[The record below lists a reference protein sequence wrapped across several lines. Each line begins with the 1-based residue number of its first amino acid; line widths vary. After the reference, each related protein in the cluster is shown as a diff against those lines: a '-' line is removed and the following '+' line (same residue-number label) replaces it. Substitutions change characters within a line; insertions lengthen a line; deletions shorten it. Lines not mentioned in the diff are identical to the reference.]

1 LTDNITTHWHPLLDA
16 RRGSPLWRRIS
27 VVASTGLLL
36 CLLATPSS
44 GQRLLHTSR
53 PELIDSLISLMT
65 IEEKVGQL
73 VQFTPS
79 WDTTLPRGHLN
90 ETQKDLIRKGL
101 IGSLLNAVG
110 ADTTHRIQEI
120 AVRESRLKIPLIFG
134 YDVIHGYRTVFP
146 IPLGEAATW
155 DPELIQAAARVAATE
170 ASAAGLHWTF
180 GPMADIARDP
190 RWGRIA
196 EGSGEDPFLGS
207 AMAAAR
213 VRGFQGEDLTAP
225 GTVLACPKHYAAYG
239 AAEAGRDYNTVDVS
253 ERTLREV
260 YLPPFEAAVRA
271 GAGSIMCSFNEI
283 SGVPSSGNH
292 RLLTEILRG
301 EWNFPGFVVSD
312 WGSIGEMVQHGFVSS
327 PEDAARVALM
337 AGVDMDMMSGAYASS
352 LAGLVRS
359 GKINQRI
366 LDEAVRRVLWA
377 KFRLGLFADPYH
389 GADPKREQRLTL
401 TKDHRALARE
411 VAARSMVL
419 LKNSGGVLPLK
430 PSVRSL
436 AVIGPLAAST
446 VDPLG
451 PWSGR
456 GDAGDVISVLEGIR
470 TATVQGTRV
479 LYARGCPIDSLVTDG
494 FGEAVKAARE
504 SEVVV
509 LVLGEGAWMSGE
521 AASRSSIDLPGAQKE
536 LAKAVLSTGKPVV
549 VVLMNGRPLTID
561 WLDEAATAI
570 LEAWFPG
577 VEAGNGVAD
586 VLFGKVNPS
595 GKLPV
600 TFPRSIGQIPI
611 YYAHKNTGR
620 PIDEKEKYT
629 SKYLD
634 LPNTPLYPFGF
645 GLSYTRFEYSSLKVD
660 KDKVPVSGTLVVTG
674 NVTNTGGIAGTEI
687 VQLYV
692 RDNVG
697 SVTRPVKELKA
708 FRRVPLAPGERAVV
722 RFEVAIS
729 SLGVLDDHWRKVVEP
744 GTFTVFLGGNSSDCL
759 ELPFEVTAR

>member
-1 LTDNITTHWHPLLDA
+1 M
-16 RRGSPLWRRIS
+16 WRRF
-27 VVASTGLLL
+27 VVLALAGLII
-36 CLLATPSS
+36 CLLT
-44 GQRLLHTSR
+44 TCSR
-53 PELIDSLISLMT
+53 AQGIPFSDRTAQIDSLLSLMT
-65 IEEKVGQL
+65 LEEKVGQL

-134 YDVIHGYRTVFP
+134 YDVIHGYRTIFP

-155 DPELIQAAARVAATE
+155 DPELIQRAARVAATE

-180 GPMADIARDP
+180 GPMVDIARDP

-207 AMAAAR
+207 AMAAAG

-225 GTVLACPKHYAAYG
+225 GTVLACPKHFAAYG
-239 AAEAGRDYNTVDVS
+239 AAEAGKDYNTVDIS

-301 EWNFPGFVVSD
+301 EWSFPGFVVSD
-312 WGSIGEMVQHGFVSS
+312 WGSIREMVQHGFASS
-327 PEDAARVALM
+327 PENAARVALA

-352 LAGLVRS
+352 LALLVRS
-359 GKINQRI
+359 GKIDQRV
-366 LDEAVRRVLWA
+366 LDEAVRRVLGA
-377 KFRLGLFADPYH
+377 KFRLGLFADPYR
-389 GADPKREQRLTL
+389 GADPKREHQLTL
-401 TKDHRALARE
+401 TKDHRSLARE

-430 PSVRSL
+430 PAVRSL
-436 AVIGPLAAST
+436 AVIGPLAASS

-456 GDAGDVISVLEGIR
+456 GNAKDVISVLEGIR
-470 TATVQGTRV
+470 TAAGQGTRI
-479 LYARGCPIDSLVTDG
+479 LYARGCPIDSVVTDG
-494 FGEAVKAARE
+494 FSEAVKAAEE

-521 AASRSSIDLPGAQKE
+521 AASRSSIDLPGVQTE
-536 LAKAVLSTGKPVV
+536 LAKAVLATGKPVV
-549 VVLMNGRPLTID
+549 VVLMNGRPLTIG

-570 LEAWFPG
+570 VEAWFPG

-586 VLFGKVNPS
+586 VLFGNVNPS

-600 TFPRSIGQIPI
+600 TFPRSAGQIPI

-620 PIDEKEKYT
+620 PIDEKEKHS

-634 LPNTPLYPFGF
+634 VPNTPLYPFGF
-645 GLSYTRFEYSSLKVD
+645 GLSYTTFTYSSLAVAPPKVS
-660 KDKVPVSGTLVVTG
+660 VSGTVKVTVRVLNSG
-674 NVTNTGGIAGTEI
+674 ARPGTET
-687 VQLYV
+687 VQMYV
-692 RDNVG
+692 RDDVG
-697 SVTRPVKELKA
+697 SVTRPVRELRG
-708 FRRVPLAPGERAVV
+708 FRRVTLAPGE
-722 RFEVAIS
+722 S
-729 SLGVLDDHWRKVVEP
+729 SLVSFDLPVSTLGVMDAQWRKVIEP
-744 GTFTVFLGGNSSDCL
+744 GSFTVYVGGNSADCQSGG
-759 ELPFEVTAR
+759 FEVTGP

>member
-1 LTDNITTHWHPLLDA
+1 MG
-16 RRGSPLWRRIS
+16 RRFVIA
-27 VVASTGLLL
+27 ASAGLCA
-36 CLLATPSS
+36 CLLTTLSCAQGVPLSDRTA
-44 GQRLLHTSR
+44 QV
-53 PELIDSLISLMT
+53 DSLLSLMT
-65 IEEKVGQL
+65 LEEKVGQL
-73 VQFTPS
+73 VQWTPT
-79 WDTTLPRGHLN
+79 WDSTRPRGHLT
-90 ETQKDLIRKGL
+90 ESQKIQIRNGS
-101 IGSLLNAVG
+101 IGSILNAVG
-110 ADTTHRIQEI
+110 ADTTRRIQEI

-155 DPELIQAAARVAATE
+155 DPELIQRLARVAAVE

-239 AAEAGRDYNTVDVS
+239 AAEAGRDYNTVDIS

-283 SGVPSSGNH
+283 SGVPSSGNR

-312 WGSIGEMVQHGFVSS
+312 WGSIGEMVPHGFVSS
-327 PEDAARVALM
+327 PEDAARVALV

-359 GKINQRI
+359 GKIDQRV
-366 LDEAVRRVLWA
+366 LDEAVRRVLRT
-377 KFRLGLFADPYH
+377 KFRLGLFADPYRW
-389 GADPKREQRLTL
+389 ADSQREQRLTL
-401 TKDHRALARE
+401 TTEHRALARE

-419 LKNSGGVLPLK
+419 LKNNGSVLPLK
-430 PSVRSL
+430 PTVRSL
-436 AVIGPLAAST
+436 AVVGPLAASK

-456 GDAGDVISVLEGIR
+456 GDAKDVIPVLDGIR
-470 TATVQGTRV
+470 TAAGKGTRI
-479 LYARGCPIDSLVTDG
+479 LYARGCPIDSVVTDG
-494 FGEAVKAARE
+494 IGEAVRIAKE

-509 LVLGEGAWMSGE
+509 LVLGEGSWMSGE
-521 AASRSSIDLPGAQKE
+521 AASRSSIDLPGAQTE
-536 LAKAVLSTGKPVV
+536 LAKAVLATGKPVV
-549 VVLMNGRPLTID
+549 VVLMNGRPLTIG
-561 WLDEAATAI
+561 WLDEAAAAI

-600 TFPRSIGQIPI
+600 TFPRSVGQIPI

-620 PIDEKEKYT
+620 PIDEAEKYS

-634 LPNTPLYPFGF
+634 VPNTPLYPFGF
-645 GLSYTRFEYSSLKVD
+645 GLSYTKFEYSSLWID
-660 KDKVPVSGTLVVTG
+660 KEKVPVSGTLAISVDVA
-674 NVTNTGGIAGTEI
+674 NTGAAAGTEV

-692 RDNVG
+692 HDNVG
-697 SVTRPVKELKA
+697 SVTRPVKELKG
-708 FRRVPLAPGERAVV
+708 FRRVTLAAGERAVV
-722 RFEVAIS
+722 RFELAIS
-729 SLGVLDDHWRKVVEP
+729 SLGVLDRQWQKVVEP
-744 GTFTVFLGGNSSDCL
+744 GGFTLFLGGNSRDCL
-759 ELPFEVTAR
+759 ERAFEVIVR